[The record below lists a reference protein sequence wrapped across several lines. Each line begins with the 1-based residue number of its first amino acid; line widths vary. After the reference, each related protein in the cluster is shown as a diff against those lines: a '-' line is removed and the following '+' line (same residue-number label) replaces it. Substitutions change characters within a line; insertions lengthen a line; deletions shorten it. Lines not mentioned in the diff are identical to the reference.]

1 MIHKTTKNPSFLEMR
16 YFLQDKNVENDSFM
30 LELYDESLENFDIS
44 DLRTDDNKAREALI
58 TKVIKECQKNIW
70 FFFREIVRIPCE
82 VSGAYNCPEYSTRF
96 VLNPM
101 SMAMIYLYDN
111 NQNFIAT
118 RHHEKQGSTTT
129 LFLLNLYHMMFKSGI
144 DISHVFNYIIDEYEN
159 MESPKEYKEELTVR
173 FHDTMNQLSNND
185 ISMSLYKLGPYEFC
199 DSFIFSNDGDI
210 KHFENVL
217 KTRNMDCNSY
227 LNYKNFIFIN
237 DYKPRYLIKLIHD
250 CISNF
255 TVNEDDNIFGV
266 VDYWEGDKE
275 KYQNPLIE
283 VDDWFS
289 STCAHYMS
297 ITWTVN
303 ETPRIIFDYS
313 FNREKIYILKVD

>member
-1 MIHKTTKNPSFLEMR
+1 MIHKNTKNPSFLNMR
-16 YFLQDKNVENDSFM
+16 YFLQDNNIENDSFM

-44 DLRTDDNKAREALI
+44 DLNTEDNKAREALI
-58 TKVIKECQKNIW
+58 TRVIKECQKNIW
-70 FFFREIVRIPCE
+70 FFFREVVRIPCE
-82 VSGAYNCPEYSTRF
+82 VGCAYNYPDYYTRF
-96 VLNPM
+96 VLDPM

-129 LFLLNLYHMMFKSGI
+129 LFLLNLYHMIFRCGGKV
-144 DISHVFNYIIDEYEN
+144 SHVFNYILDDYEN
-159 MESPKEYKEELTVR
+159 MENPKEYIEDLLVEFR
-173 FHDTMNQLSNND
+173 DNMHHLSNND

-199 DSFIFSNDGDI
+199 DSYVFSNDADI
-210 KHFENVL
+210 EQFKHTL
-217 KTRNMDCNSY
+217 KTRDVTPDSY
-227 LNYKNFIFIN
+227 INYKNFVFIN

-250 CISNF
+250 CMSDF

-283 VDDWFS
+283 EDDWFS

-297 ITWTVN
+297 ITWTIN
-303 ETPRIIFDYS
+303 ETPRVIFDYS
-313 FNREKIYILKVD
+313 LNREKH